1 MNLFSKLIGNRTVQS
16 AIVATALG
24 LGMNYPVYGQS
35 PAINH
40 RLYPSFIVSVEF
52 EPPGEDA
59 PKNGS
64 DGGTRGRAIFN
75 GTRDGASKSLKSS
88 ATQGDVTFTPPGD
101 LAPENATGGGI
112 RGETKF
118 EPPGES
124 TPSDSTSSGGTRNPS
139 HLNNPL
145 SNNNEILIPLIP
157 ETNHARTVS
166 ARPTIFIY
174 MPKMSARQVFVSL
187 QDEERNT
194 IYQTRLEI
202 SGQEGLV
209 RFTLPP
215 EAPELEIGKN
225 YLWFFAPVK
234 PDGVLRPDNYGV
246 RGWIKRVE
254 TPTGAEVNSDPIA
267 KATLYAGSG
276 IWYDTLD
283 ILMSARQAQPN
294 NTELAKEW
302 RDLLEQVGLKNVA
315 DYSLVEQL

>member
-1 MNLFSKLIGNRTVQS
+1 MNLLYKLIGNRTVQS
-16 AIVATALG
+16 AIAAAAIG

-35 PAINH
+35 LVINH
-40 RLYPSFIVSVEF
+40 PLHPYFLLSVEF
-52 EPPGEDA
+52 DPPGDDA

-64 DGGTRGRAIFN
+64 AGGTRGRTRFN
-75 GTRDGASKSLKSS
+75 GTGDGASKSSKSG
-88 ATQGDVTFTPPGD
+88 ATRGNVTFTPPGEP
-101 LAPENATGGGI
+101 APENSTGGGI
-112 RGETKF
+112 RGETQF

-124 TPSDSTSSGGTRNPS
+124 TPSDSTSSGGTRNPGN
-139 HLNNPL
+139 LNNPI
-145 SNNNEILIPLIP
+145 SNNNKILIPLIP
-157 ETNHARTVS
+157 ETNHARTIS

-174 MPKMSARQVFVSL
+174 MPEMSARQVFFSL

-194 IYQTRLEI
+194 IYQTRLEV

-246 RGWIKRVE
+246 RAWIKRVE
-254 TPTGAEVNSDPIA
+254 IPTGAEANSDPIA

-283 ILMSARQAQPN
+283 ILMSAKQAQPN
-294 NTELAKEW
+294 NTALAKEW
-302 RDLLEQVGLKNVA
+302 RDLLEQVGLKNIA